1 MTFATGTGDMRKL
14 WAGLWMATALGA
26 TAVSPA
32 PALADPAPDIGN
44 WDAVLE
50 QARGQTVYWHAWGGE
65 QRINDYIAWAGKQVS
80 DRYDVSVVHVKLT
93 DTADAVSKVV
103 SEKAAGI
110 DDGAAVDLIWING
123 ENFAAMKR
131 NGLLFGPWV
140 EQTPNFAYVDVEG
153 KPTVRNDFTIPTDGL
168 EAPWGMAQFSFY
180 YDSARVTD
188 TPDSAQALLEWL
200 VKHPGRFTYPQPPDF
215 MGSSFLKQILVEVVA
230 DASVLQQPADQTD
243 ADAVLAPLW
252 GYLEDLQPLLWQGGK
267 AYPQNAANMRALMND
282 GAIDIAFSF
291 SPGEASSS
299 IANFELPDTVRSFVF
314 TGGTLGNTNFV
325 AIPYNASAKAG
336 AMVLADFLMSPEAQV
351 MKQDPDILGSST
363 VLDLAKIPDD
373 VRAQFEALDLGI
385 ATLTPQE
392 LGKALP
398 EPHPS
403 WMELVETGW
412 QSRYGVAP

>member
-1 MTFATGTGDMRKL
+1 MRKL

>member
-1 MTFATGTGDMRKL
+1 MRKL
-14 WAGLWMATALGA
+14 WAGLLMATALGA
-26 TAVSPA
+26 TAISPA

-65 QRINDYIAWAGKQVS
+65 QRINDYIAWAGKQVR

-93 DTADAVSKVV
+93 DTADAVSKVL
-103 SEKAAGI
+103 SEKAAGV
-110 DDGAAVDLIWING
+110 DDGGAVDLIWING

-131 NGLLFGPWV
+131 NGLLFGPWA

-188 TPDSAQALLEWL
+188 TPDTAQELLEWL

-230 DASVLQQPADQTD
+230 DTSVLQQPADQTD

-314 TGGTLGNTNFV
+314 KGGTLGNTNFV

-336 AMVLADFLMSPEAQV
+336 AVVLADFLMSPEAQV

-363 VLDLAKIPDD
+363 VLDLAKIPAD
-373 VRAQFEALDLGI
+373 VRAQFDALDLGI